1 MPVLYLKN
9 IEGLEDSL
17 GYHFKNKELL
27 YTALIHK
34 SYHHE
39 NPNEAPV
46 SNERLEFLG
55 DSVLGLVI
63 SEELFNNEQGFME
76 SDMSK
81 MKAYLVRESVL
92 FEVASKISL
101 GKYLLLGKG
110 EEFTGGRAKKSI
122 LSDAVEAIFGAIFL
136 DSDYKT
142 AKTLILNLFKEK
154 IEAVISKK
162 EGYDFK
168 SELQEKSQSLFGMLP
183 EYRIVKQ
190 EGEEHKKVFTIDVY
204 INGKFYGRG
213 IGRSKKDAQMQAAK
227 EALNKI
233 SSNNE

>member
-1 MPVLYLKN
+1 MPVLYLRN

-17 GYHFKNKELL
+17 GYRFKNKEILL
-27 YTALIHK
+27 TALVHK

-46 SNERLEFLG
+46 CNERLEFLG
-55 DSVLGLVI
+55 DSVLGLAI
-63 SEELFNNEQGFME
+63 SEELFHNEQGFME

-92 FEVASKISL
+92 FEVASNISL

-136 DSDYKT
+136 DSDYET
-142 AKTLILNLFKEK
+142 ARSVILNLFKEK
-154 IEAVISKK
+154 IEAVILKK

-190 EGEEHKKVFTIDVY
+190 EGEEHKKVFTIEVY

-213 IGRSKKDAQMQAAK
+213 TGRSKKDAQMQAAK

-233 SSNNE
+233 TSNE

>member
-1 MPVLYLKN
+1 MPVLFLKN

-17 GYHFKNKELL
+17 GYKFRNKELL

-39 NPNEAPV
+39 NPNEAPFC
-46 SNERLEFLG
+46 NERLEFLG

-63 SEELFNNEQGFME
+63 SETLYNNEQGFME

-136 DSDYKT
+136 DSDYET
-142 AKTLILNLFKEK
+142 ARTIILKLFKEK

-168 SELQEKSQSLFGMLP
+168 SELQEKSQSLFGVLP

-190 EGEEHKKVFTIDVY
+190 EGEEHKKVFTVEVY

-213 IGRSKKDAQMQAAK
+213 AGRSKKDAQMQAAK

-233 SSNNE
+233 ISIE